1 VNNLDGFEKQINKT
15 AVFLSLL
22 IHIILLIIFM
32 FFKFGNLSTGK
43 SEYSTILF
51 SEIPAKTKEK
61 NNPITK
67 TQVEKEPVRKKE
79 KPAIDDKIIITQPEI
94 VADTSIIQK
103 DSSIVSSV
111 IDDSK
116 DNYWQFAQSLLDTF
130 LVRNPVYAKF
140 ILSEQAKGI
149 AKRKFSRQILVKKLN
164 DELHKYFKKKYPEGS
179 DQAINE
185 NVGPGLQIPI
195 GDVINLV
202 KKIFD

>member
-1 VNNLDGFEKQINKT
+1 
-15 AVFLSLL
+15 
-22 IHIILLIIFM
+22 M

-67 TQVEKEPVRKKE
+67 TQVEKEPVIKKE